1 LINVK
6 PKRYGDP
13 GVGAPPLADNESCD
27 PDVGFSHTM
36 RVTPLLSGIYPGL
49 WQWFLT
55 QGNKD

>member
-1 LINVK
+1 
-6 PKRYGDP
+6 
-13 GVGAPPLADNESCD
+13 VGAPPLADNESCD